1 MKMSLKASMR
11 KKLKFSVL
19 VGTEI
24 KALKQ
29 AAEMKHDLSACIVS
43 LLLLTIACLAKLEIK
58 MHALRLCFIS
68 AEWFSGFIA
77 ILTNTENFKFF
88 LMLDYVLFLVIQF

>member
-29 AAEMKHDLSACIVS
+29 ASEMKHDLSACIVIP
-43 LLLLTIACLAKLEIK
+43 TFIDCIACLAKLEIK
-58 MHALRLCFIS
+58 MHALRLCFLS
-68 AEWFSGFIA
+68 
-77 ILTNTENFKFF
+77 
-88 LMLDYVLFLVIQF
+88 